1 MSQGKTAKYPKV
13 LIVEDDPIISK
24 SIKIQFEKINYVVKT
39 VASVKEAWDCLSEF
53 KPTAV
58 VLDLLLP
65 DKNGFEFLKEVRES
79 EKWKTMPIIITTNLD
94 TEEDIDKAYLLSA
107 AEYLVK
113 SDLTLVELVNKVTN
127 HINLSTYSQKTL
139 S

>member
-1 MSQGKTAKYPKV
+1 M
-13 LIVEDDPIISK
+13 
-24 SIKIQFEKINYVVKT
+24 
-39 VASVKEAWDCLSEF
+39 KEAWDCLSEF